1 MKQQR
6 SWRPFLSHK
15 LLAVLIFMVI
25 LAVMLIG
32 FLTGGN
38 NTVVFFL
45 PRLFSLAMHCFS
57 ITIVLGSLPLFIV
70 SYRSIKHI
78 HIPVALIR
86 FKKKTIQLLSIHC
99 LISEIRVMQT
109 MIKAAIFF

>member
-32 FLTGGN
+32 FLTGAAESMGGRGRGEPPPAP
-38 NTVVFFL
+38 VSGQSHHQ
-45 PRLFSLAMHCFS
+45 FS
-57 ITIVLGSLPLFIV
+57 
-70 SYRSIKHI
+70 RSRDHGLQSSSPDK
-78 HIPVALIR
+78 
-86 FKKKTIQLLSIHC
+86 S
-99 LISEIRVMQT
+99 
-109 MIKAAIFF
+109 